1 EKGLIN
7 NTFDAEYTMQ
17 PSYGYSAI
25 EGESSDPK
33 AVYEAVTAEI
43 ERVRSEGLNE
53 DDFNR
58 IKKVLWG
65 EYIRSL
71 GDVEEYAVTFLQ
83 QSFMGIDYFNY
94 YDVYKTVTFEDVKK
108 RFDTHLKKER
118 SALSVVK
125 PV

>member
-1 EKGLIN
+1 MATARLE
-7 NTFDAEYTMQ
+7 
-17 PSYGYSAI
+17 
-25 EGESSDPK
+25 PK
-33 AVYEAVTAEI
+33 AVYEAVIAEI
-43 ERVRSEGLNE
+43 DRVRSEGLNE

-83 QSFMGIDYFNY
+83 QTFMGIDYFNY
-94 YDVYKTVTFEDVKK
+94 YDVYKTVTFEDVKN
-108 RFDTHLKKER
+108 RFDTHFKKDK
-118 SALSVVK
+118 SVLSVIN